1 MSQKYF
7 TLHEA
12 QALLPI
18 IKEELF
24 YLQKLQ
30 NEFQEK
36 YIDLRSLSDE
46 EDAFELE
53 CQLEFL
59 QMEANLH
66 VKNIH
71 NHGVQLK
78 DIDHGLIDFPAKIKG
93 EEVLLCWKQGENE
106 IEYYHGIHDG
116 FRGRKKI
123 KPEDV
128 E

>member
-1 MSQKYF
+1 MPQKYF

-18 IKEELF
+18 IREELH

-36 YIDLRSLSDE
+36 YVERRTLSN
-46 EDAFELE
+46 EDDSFELE

-66 VKNIH
+66 VQNIH

-78 DIDHGLIDFPAKIKG
+78 DIDLGLIDFPALINGK
-93 EEVLLCWKQGENE
+93 EVLLCWKQGENQ

-116 FRGRKKI
+116 FMGRKKI
-123 KPEDV
+123 NPEDM